1 MELLKVLG
9 PWFLVLGPSL
19 VLDPSLVLGPSVV
32 LGPSEVTA
40 ASQTLSVSG
49 RSNATPSIASD
60 GSIVTIAWGASTS
73 AGATDVYL
81 AVSRDAGR
89 TFGPPVRVN
98 DLDGD
103 ARLNGEQPPRVTVR
117 GSTVTVVWTTK
128 GATGTRLVQSR
139 STDGGLTFAKA
150 TAVPGGDAAGNR
162 GWENAVAD
170 RSGRVYAVWLDHREL
185 AQQDGAVA
193 ASHHQ
198 HTGGAAQRADADRKP
213 DGVAMAQR
221 SKLYVT
227 SLDGAI
233 APRPLT
239 GGVCYCCK
247 TALATA
253 ADGSIFAAWRH
264 VYPGNIRDIAF
275 TSSRDG
281 GRTFAGPQRVSEDQW
296 VLEGCPDDGPAMA
309 VDGSNR
315 VHIVW
320 PTLITENTAADGDNP
335 EKNSSAEPTIALFY
349 ATSSDGRRFTPRKR
363 LPTEGMPHHPQI
375 AIGSDGSLAIA
386 WDEGANGKRRAA
398 ITRTSVEAAAA
409 GSPMIRTVVGDAAV
423 YPVVAATAG
432 ATVVAWTSGASA
444 ASTIQVR
451 RVPAPGE

>member
-1 MELLKVLG
+1 VSLSAVGAPTELAVK
-9 PWFLVLGPSL
+9 
-19 VLDPSLVLGPSVV
+19 
-32 LGPSEVTA
+32 
-40 ASQTLSVSG
+40 G

-60 GSIVTIAWGASTS
+60 GDVVAIAWGASTP
-73 AGATDVYL
+73 AGATDGY
-81 AVSRDAGR
+81 ASISGDGGR

-98 DLDGD
+98 DVDGD
-103 ARLNGEQPPRVTVR
+103 ARLNGEQPPRVAVR
-117 GSTVTVVWTTK
+117 GTAVTVVWTTK
-128 GATGTRLVQSR
+128 SANGTRLVQSR
-139 STDGGLTFAKA
+139 SADGGRTFARA
-150 TAVPGGDAAGNR
+150 TSVPGGDAAGNR

-170 RSGRVYAVWLDHREL
+170 RNGRVYAVWLDHREL
-185 AQQDGAVA
+185 AQQDGAAA
-193 ASHHQ
+193 ASHHD
-198 HTGGAAQRADADRKP
+198 HTGAAAGRAGADAKP

-221 SKLYVT
+221 SKLYLT
-227 SLDGAI
+227 SLDGAV
-233 APRPLT
+233 APRALT

-281 GRTFAGPQRVSEDQW
+281 GKTFAAPLRVSEDKW

-309 VDGSNR
+309 ADAKGR

-320 PTLITENTAADGDNP
+320 PTLITEGTADGD
-335 EKNSSAEPTIALFY
+335 PTIALFY
-349 ATSSDGRRFTPRKR
+349 AMSSDGKRFTPRKR
-363 LPTEGMPHHPQI
+363 IPTEGMPHHPQI
-375 AIGSDGSLAIA
+375 AIGADGSLTIA

-398 ITRTSVEAAAA
+398 IAQTSADAA
-409 GSPMIRTVVGDAAV
+409 GGSAMVRTAIGDAAV

-432 ATVVAWTSGASA
+432 ATVVAWTSGTST

-451 RVPAPGE
+451 RVAVPGT